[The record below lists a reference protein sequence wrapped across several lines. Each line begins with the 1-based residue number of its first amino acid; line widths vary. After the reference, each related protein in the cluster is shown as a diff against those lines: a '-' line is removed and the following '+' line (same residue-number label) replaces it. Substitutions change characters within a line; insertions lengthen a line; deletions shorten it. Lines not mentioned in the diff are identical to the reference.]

1 MEAHEIPVD
10 CFLIRYT
17 ATGSAS
23 ELTSV
28 WESYQE
34 QYPTIQYGTRVE
46 KRAKNT
52 IIVQR
57 FKTIKDCK
65 NACLHEVSASPLEQ
79 GKDHTVLQT
88 Y

>member
-1 MEAHEIPVD
+1 MEAREIPVD

-52 IIVQR
+52 IIVRDSKQ
-57 FKTIKDCK
+57 
-65 NACLHEVSASPLEQ
+65 
-79 GKDHTVLQT
+79 
-88 Y
+88 